1 MSISNFETQEEMEN
15 ELEKRLDR
23 VADLLPD
30 AFRPEGAGLSRY
42 GKVIGHIEHT
52 EEGALSSLNVGR
64 TWIDGMP
71 LPDSMSYPDDEEWLI
86 TPMGLDL
93 GPDLPEYI
101 IYVRILDVSPEETA
115 SRIKEEILDRAEDL

>member
-93 GPDLPEYI
+93 PEDI

-115 SRIKEEILDRAEDL
+115 SRIEEEILDKAEDL

>member
-30 AFRPEGAGLSRY
+30 AFRSEGAGLSRY

-93 GPDLPEYI
+93 PEDI

-115 SRIKEEILDRAEDL
+115 SRIKEEILDRVEDL

>member
-1 MSISNFETQEEMEN
+1 MSISNFETREEMEN

-30 AFRPEGAGLSRY
+30 AFRSEGAGLSRY

-93 GPDLPEYI
+93 PEDI

-115 SRIKEEILDRAEDL
+115 SRIEEEILDKAEDL

>member
-30 AFRPEGAGLSRY
+30 AFRSEGAGLSRY

-71 LPDSMSYPDDEEWLI
+71 LLDSMSYPDDEEWLI

-93 GPDLPEYI
+93 PEDI

>member
-30 AFRPEGAGLSRY
+30 AFRSEGAGLSRY

-93 GPDLPEYI
+93 PEDI

>member
-71 LPDSMSYPDDEEWLI
+71 LLDSMSYPDDEEWLI

-93 GPDLPEYI
+93 PEDI

>member
-1 MSISNFETQEEMEN
+1 MSISNFETREEMEN
-15 ELEKRLDR
+15 ELEKHLDR

-30 AFRPEGAGLSRY
+30 AFRSEGTGLSRY

-93 GPDLPEYI
+93 PEDI

-115 SRIKEEILDRAEDL
+115 SRIEEEILDKAEDL

>member
-30 AFRPEGAGLSRY
+30 AFRSEGAGLSRY

-93 GPDLPEYI
+93 PEDI

-115 SRIKEEILDRAEDL
+115 SRIEEEILDKAEDL

>member
-1 MSISNFETQEEMEN
+1 MSISNFETREEMEN

-30 AFRPEGAGLSRY
+30 AFRSEGAGLSRY

-93 GPDLPEYI
+93 PEDI

-115 SRIKEEILDRAEDL
+115 SRIEEEILDKAEGL

>member
-30 AFRPEGAGLSRY
+30 AFRSEGAGLSRY

-93 GPDLPEYI
+93 PEDI
-101 IYVRILDVSPEETA
+101 IYVRILGVSPEETA
-115 SRIKEEILDRAEDL
+115 SRIEEEILDKAEGL

>member
-1 MSISNFETQEEMEN
+1 MSISNFETREEMEN

-93 GPDLPEYI
+93 PEDI

-115 SRIKEEILDRAEDL
+115 SRIKEEILDKAEGL